1 MVVPAVTAGAGLVL
15 RVGGLAPQWQAP
27 VPDSAG
33 LSCEAVRVL
42 GDSASEGVTAAMLLR
57 ATDGAARLCLLQLLV
72 HRPTV
77 EAPATVATRFAA
89 QRALG
94 RGAASVDL
102 LSGPAGDVAAAAWS
116 SGRSDAGAGHDLSMG
131 LLLARGGGEW
141 VQSQPLPVPSAGR
154 TVAVRVDAASLVA
167 TVASVGCAGSG
178 GDGGGTS
185 RASACL
191 VRAQAIPSSSGL
203 QLGLCGALALPT
215 EAGVREVC
223 LSLWRVPG
231 DESPRVALALRSEAG
246 AAVCLLEAA
255 SGSQPGQVPET
266 RADAGAAAGWGALLR
281 DAAAAPGS
289 GFRVMGVAGAGSLA
303 LGRSLQS
310 VHVVEFGA
318 NPGTAS
324 ATAGAVIAVGLSARA
339 SVGSRPAH
347 AGTGSASTDSRLA
360 ASASAASSAAAA
372 AAASSEHAAAGGIRC
387 AGPMVA
393 VIGCQARA
401 SAPGA
406 RSALLFR
413 PDALTHLAL
422 SGRPMGALA
431 ALDDLRSSLRRAEL
445 CSDAAARETTRV
457 RLGRASRRVQAI
469 NGEHVAGDAD
479 DDSDSDA
486 EGGGGAGRETQGGA
500 FDDADDG
507 ATPVPNPANEDEAEA
522 SDDDV
527 ADEAGVMDDLP
538 AIAAHSLQLV
548 PLLRPP
554 PLAAIL
560 EADAPVAAAAAAA
573 APPSL
578 APAAAP
584 NGMLV
589 FGDSDD
595 EDDGDDDG
603 EDDGGGGGRGGSAAS
618 AAAAAGDG
626 EDAQETAFDSAS
638 DDEATG
644 DESLPSSV
652 LALWHAATPRLLGRL
667 VGCSAGQAAGS
678 RRPRRGLR
686 TLSRS
691 PSTATLLDALRQP
704 VGGADTP
711 VPGGAAEDSCILR
724 PHPLG
729 AAGLTELVKLLPRAH
744 LPGLAPAARL
754 RLLAVA
760 PVLHAA
766 FGRESRR
773 ARAPGEEPSRAAVAL
788 RLFASRLR
796 SSRSPDP
803 LLAAEVAWAL
813 LDEDQ
818 APLLSAVLDARP
830 SWTALAAA
838 RVPLWLRSDDDLR
851 AAITR
856 TSRADFAASGR
867 NPATV
872 ALFFVL
878 LGRSQ
883 LPALAQVFKL
893 AGKAPLAG
901 FMASDFSKPAKRRG
915 AFKNGLRLISQSQ
928 SPVWVPRPPRTFP
941 AKRL

>member
-652 LALWHAATPRLLGRL
+652 LAL
-667 VGCSAGQAAGS
+667 
-678 RRPRRGLR
+678 
-686 TLSRS
+686 
-691 PSTATLLDALRQP
+691 
-704 VGGADTP
+704 
-711 VPGGAAEDSCILR
+711 
-724 PHPLG
+724 
-729 AAGLTELVKLLPRAH
+729 
-744 LPGLAPAARL
+744 
-754 RLLAVA
+754 
-760 PVLHAA
+760 
-766 FGRESRR
+766 
-773 ARAPGEEPSRAAVAL
+773 
-788 RLFASRLR
+788 LFASRLR